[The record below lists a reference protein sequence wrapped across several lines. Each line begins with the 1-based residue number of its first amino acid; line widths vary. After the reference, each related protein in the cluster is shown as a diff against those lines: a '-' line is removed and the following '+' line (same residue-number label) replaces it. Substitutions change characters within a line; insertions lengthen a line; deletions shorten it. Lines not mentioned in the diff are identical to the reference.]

1 MSTINSPHSNQ
12 LVIESAGCFGA
23 NTSPADATHVVSDR
37 RSRVHLVHG
46 RDRRSRTTGHVARYN
61 GRSRLTSRNVR
72 KSLSCE
78 S

>member
-37 RSRVHLVHG
+37 RSRDHLVHG
-46 RDRRSRTTGHVARYN
+46 RDRRSRTGHVARYN
-61 GRSRLTSRNVR
+61 GRSRLTSRSVR